1 MAGLR
6 AKRCRPGSP
15 PKASDLDAAD
25 EHTYWYPDDAP
36 NIFDKNY
43 ARKTA
48 YKGVCDGIAGKDI
61 SEDFTGDMW
70 MNGK

>member
-1 MAGLR
+1 MLPTSTLTGIL
-6 AKRCRPGSP
+6 
-15 PKASDLDAAD
+15 
-25 EHTYWYPDDAP
+25 TAP